1 MYEERSRFEEG
12 SKERFEE
19 IILSAYV
26 ATYATYRKKK
36 RMLPACAATYATR
49 RKIENRGK
57 FIDKQIRIRK
67 GAARSYER
75 MYGDRASS
83 RFPA

>member
-19 IILSAYV
+19 TV
-26 ATYATYRKKK
+26 
-36 RMLPACAATYATR
+36 LPACAATYATR

-83 RFPA
+83 RFPT